1 MASCCQARRY
11 FFDTARRCSSGR
23 MVLLASTGLPFLA
36 AVRSFALPHQPIRS
50 RLYILCTIPDIM
62 PAPGIPMA
70 ICIVF
75 LCPAAMLCRHIF
87 FPRCAKLFHF
97 RAPFLLVVVPFLWL
111 YYTLFLRIGQG
122 KNTLFLRILQKIMI
136 YFIELWGWDNPPQL
150 PVLPGTPANLY
161 GGQECLFIVLSSE
174 LLQPSP
180 LYFFLIK
187 RA

>member
-1 MASCCQARRY
+1 MPRAKKSPAPACRPGEAPVGSLGRARSNCQILFVGCYTQDNRSHQPGRSSLPRSARNMASCCQARRY

-36 AVRSFALPHQPIRS
+36 AVRCFALPHQPIRS
-50 RLYILCTIPDIM
+50 RLYILCTISDIM

-97 RAPFLLVVVPFLWL
+97 RAPFLLVVVPFL
-111 YYTLFLRIGQG
+111 
-122 KNTLFLRILQKIMI
+122 
-136 YFIELWGWDNPPQL
+136 
-150 PVLPGTPANLY
+150 
-161 GGQECLFIVLSSE
+161 
-174 LLQPSP
+174 
-180 LYFFLIK
+180 
-187 RA
+187 

>member
-1 MASCCQARRY
+1 MFSCQLVPVKLLPVETAVFALIRVGLLFDFEVASTTSSNRKDSTPKRIISGQSPAASPLPSRHQSGQAGRSSLPRSARNMASCCQARRY

-97 RAPFLLVVVPFLWL
+97 RAPFLLVVVPFL
-111 YYTLFLRIGQG
+111 
-122 KNTLFLRILQKIMI
+122 
-136 YFIELWGWDNPPQL
+136 
-150 PVLPGTPANLY
+150 
-161 GGQECLFIVLSSE
+161 
-174 LLQPSP
+174 
-180 LYFFLIK
+180 
-187 RA
+187 